1 MNKEKLGLIYGITAY
16 GLWGL
21 FPLYWP
27 YLDEADSFEI
37 VSHRAVWT
45 LVFCFVILAFTR
57 SLKETFTL
65 MRTKGVAARLFLG
78 AIFISANWLI
88 FIWAINNG
96 HVVESSLGYYINP
109 IFMIGF
115 GVILLKE
122 RMRKFQWIAA
132 AIALIGVLILA
143 FDFGR
148 PPWVALSLALSWG
161 SYGFVKKKLGLNAL
175 QGLAIETTI
184 SSVPYLTYLI
194 YIDQKGTGHFGHGT
208 SITMLLISAGAVT
221 AIPLLFFN
229 GATTR
234 LPITVMGLLQY
245 ITPSLLFALG
255 VWVKHEEMSPARW
268 AGFLVIWVSLIT
280 LAFDLVRSGRT
291 VDNSVNK

>member
-1 MNKEKLGLIYGITAY
+1 MSKEKLGLIYGITAY

-27 YLDEADSFEI
+27 YLSEAGSLEI

-45 LVFCFVILAFTR
+45 LVFCLFILAFTR
-57 SLKETFTL
+57 SFKETFAL
-65 MRTKGVAARLFLG
+65 VRQNGIAARLFLA
-78 AIFISANWLI
+78 AILISANWLI
-88 FIWAINNG
+88 FIWAVNHG

-122 RMRKFQWIAA
+122 KMRTLQWVAA
-132 AIALIGVLILA
+132 AIAISGVLILA
-143 FDFGR
+143 IDFGR

-161 SYGFVKKKLGLNAL
+161 SYGLVKKKLGLNAL
-175 QGLAIETTI
+175 QGLAIETAI
-184 SSVPYLTYLI
+184 SSVPYLAYII
-194 YIDQKGTGHFGHGT
+194 YIGQKGTGHFGHGT
-208 SITMLLISAGAVT
+208 SLTLFLIGAGAVT

-234 LPITVMGLLQY
+234 LPITMMGLLQY
-245 ITPSLLFALG
+245 ITPSLLFTLG

-268 AGFLVIWVSLIT
+268 AGFIVIWVALIT
-280 LAFDLVRSGRT
+280 LGFDLVRSGRT
-291 VDNSVNK
+291 VNNSVNK